1 MPLKPP
7 EFYEGR
13 EQTYLKHFFLEQY
26 LTKLAYNV
34 LHSWSDF
41 VYVDGF
47 SGPWRSEDEG
57 YEDTSFHIAIQTLR
71 GVRNGFKD
79 RFNKNKQVRCIFV
92 EKNPEAFAELDGFA
106 KTVQDIQIQTI
117 PGEFEKAIPTIVER
131 IGERSFSLIFIDPTG
146 WTGFG
151 LREIKPILQLRG
163 EMLISFMFNDINRF
177 FEDPTHTKAASY
189 TSLYGGPEWFDEY
202 TELRDQD
209 WDREDALLE
218 VYRRRVKRF
227 GSYDYVTTTRIKKP
241 LEERSYFHLVYATRN
256 WKGVQVFRQVEMKA
270 APLQENVRAGAKV
283 RAKEGDGRQTGLFDD
298 LPIAPG
304 PRTFEQERELSHS
317 RGRNLLLETLRNQ
330 RRVEYKYLRA
340 DVMQIPLVWE
350 SDLKAWLKTML
361 ASGDIEIEGLTG
373 RSTVP
378 KPDSIIVYRG

>member
-1 MPLKPP
+1 M
-7 EFYEGR
+7 
-13 EQTYLKHFFLEQY
+13 
-26 LTKLAYNV
+26 
-34 LHSWSDF
+34 D
-41 VYVDGF
+41 
-47 SGPWRSEDEG
+47 
-57 YEDTSFHIAIQTLR
+57 
-71 GVRNGFKD
+71 D
-79 RFNKNKQVRCIFV
+79 R
-92 EKNPEAFAELDGFA
+92 AE
-106 KTVQDIQIQTI
+106 
-117 PGEFEKAIPTIVER
+117 
-131 IGERSFSLIFIDPTG
+131 
-146 WTGFG
+146 
-151 LREIKPILQLRG
+151 
-163 EMLISFMFNDINRF
+163 
-177 FEDPTHTKAASY
+177 
-189 TSLYGGPEWFDEY
+189 
-202 TELRDQD
+202 DQD

-330 RRVEYKYLRA
+330 RRVEYKHLRA
-340 DVMQIPLVWE
+340 DVMQIPLVWK

-378 KPDSIIVYRG
+378 KPDSIIVYRS